1 MSRVAVFGLG
11 HIGTSVKHR
20 IQTTRPAWQVRG
32 HDLRTGIDL
41 TNRDAVRRAL
51 SQANV
56 VIDCLP
62 YMHNVPIAEEAAN
75 LGVAYFNLTE
85 DIRNTETMSQLVST
99 APIVP
104 QCGLA
109 PGMVSILAQQMT
121 EGLSDID
128 EIVIMVGALP
138 RDPAL
143 NRLGY
148 GVTWSVDGLV
158 NEYCGEAHA
167 VVDGNLTMVRALDG
181 YETGVAVNGALLDAA
196 YTAGGI
202 GTLAHTWAG
211 RARSVAYKTLRYP
224 GHFPFFRIL
233 RDDLRLHDYKHQ
245 ITRWLRDTLPT
256 ITNDVIYMRIVVTGA
271 ATGHTTYTTR
281 TYTNAIYGDAP
292 GETAIQTSTAC
303 GALCVVDA
311 YLQGAFT
318 GQGFMRQEELPYA
331 AIERSPFFAP
341 YRESD
346 PRRV

>member
-1 MSRVAVFGLG
+1 MSRIAVFGLG
-11 HIGTSVKHR
+11 HIGASIKRRLLDV
-20 IQTTRPAWQVRG
+20 RPQWQVRG
-32 HDLRTGIDL
+32 HDLRTGVDL
-41 TNRDAVRRAL
+41 TNRDAVRLAL
-51 SQANV
+51 SQADV

-62 YMHNVPIAEEAAN
+62 YMHNVMIAEEAAD

-85 DIRNTETMSQLVST
+85 DIRNTAAMEKLSSS

-128 EIVIMVGALP
+128 QISIMVGALP

-148 GVTWSVDGLV
+148 GLTWSVDGLV
-158 NEYCGEAHA
+158 NEYCGQAHA
-167 VVDGNLTMVRALDG
+167 VVDGRLTTVRALDG
-181 YETGVAVNGALLDAA
+181 YEPWVAVNGASLEAA

-202 GTLAHTWAG
+202 GTLAHSWEG

-233 RDDLRLHDYKHQ
+233 RDDLRMEDYKHQ
-245 ITRWLRDTLPT
+245 ITRWLRDTLPQ
-256 ITNDVIYMRIVVTGA
+256 ITDDVIYIRITVTGIS
-271 ATGHTTYTTR
+271 TGQTTLTTR
-281 TYTNAIYGDAP
+281 TYTHAIYADDP

-311 YLQGAFT
+311 YIQGAFN
-318 GQGFMRQEELPYA
+318 GKGFMRQEALPYA
-331 AIERSPFFAP
+331 AIEESPFFAP
-341 YRESD
+341 YR
-346 PRRV
+346 V

>member
-1 MSRVAVFGLG
+1 MSRIAVFGLG
-11 HIGTSVKHR
+11 HIGASIKRRVH
-20 IQTTRPAWQVRG
+20 TTRPTWQVRG

-51 SQANV
+51 SQADA

-62 YMHNVPIAEEAAN
+62 YMHNVLVAEEAAD

-85 DIRNTETMSQLVST
+85 DIRNTAKMETLSSS

-121 EGLSDID
+121 EGLSNVDQIS
-128 EIVIMVGALP
+128 IMVGALP
-138 RDPAL
+138 RDPTL

-158 NEYCGEAHA
+158 NEYCGDAHA
-167 VVDGNLTMVRALDG
+167 VLHGQLTTVRALDG
-181 YETGVAVNGALLDAA
+181 YESGIAVNGASLEAA

-202 GTLAHTWAG
+202 GTLAQSWEG
-211 RARSVAYKTLRYP
+211 RAQSVAYKTLRYP

-233 RDDLRLHDYKHQ
+233 RDDLRMEEYKHQ
-245 ITRWLRDTLPT
+245 ITRWLRDTLPQ
-256 ITNDVIYMRIVVTGA
+256 ITDDVIYIRITVTGIPI
-271 ATGHTTYTTR
+271 GQTTLTTR
-281 TYTNAIYGDAP
+281 TYTHAIYADAP

-311 YLQGAFT
+311 YVQGAFN
-318 GQGFMRQEELPYA
+318 GKGFMRQETLPYA
-331 AIERSPFFAP
+331 AIEASPFFAP
-341 YRESD
+341 YR
-346 PRRV
+346 V